1 MSSSADTLSVC
12 TANIAFAPG
21 AAALAQP
28 KAATRLKKKKKN
40 SEVIHLSSSADVWK
54 SFNSISHK
62 DRSEI
67 SECGNLLFLASA
79 QSRCFLKRYL

>member
-28 KAATRLKKKKKN
+28 KAATRLKKKKK
-40 SEVIHLSSSADVWK
+40 IQKL
-54 SFNSISHK
+54 FIFPPLLM
-62 DRSEI
+62 
-67 SECGNLLFLASA
+67 CGNLLTVFHTKTEVKLASVVIFY
-79 QSRCFLKRYL
+79 S